1 MRRTKY
7 SGPLSENINLRVT
20 REMMDRYRSWSDGPD
35 YLRQQIETRFD
46 EAELEALNKRERE
59 LLVQADRIE
68 AELME
73 IRHLKTHHQSTLEAD
88 INKAAEDLLK
98 AKRMGYSDEK
108 NVEWLRARLG
118 GDREKARTALVQAK
132 ERHEGVDG

>member
-35 YLRQQIETRFD
+35 YLRQMIETRFD

-59 LLVQADRIE
+59 LLIQADRIE

-73 IRHLKTHHQSTLEAD
+73 IRHLKSHHQSTLEAD
-88 INKAAEDLLK
+88 INKAAEDLIK
-98 AKRMGYSDEK
+98 ADRMGFSDKK
-108 NVEWLRARLG
+108 NIEWLKARLG
-118 GDREKARTALVQAK
+118 GDHEKAMAALAQAK
-132 ERHEGVDG
+132 ERHQGVEG